1 MQIVT
6 PSIKI
11 SPPKA
16 KSRLSPPAFCFL
28 IFCFVHGLLIVTLP
42 IVHEFC
48 IFPPQSSCIIIIAEG
63 KPLQDNNS
71 IHKISPPKA
80 KSRLSPPAFCFF
92 GFRFLPL
99 AKNMRFRP
107 GKRAGTDPL
116 RAGLRAAKPA
126 KCKNLWVFI
135 RFDAHPP
142 GGLLLPCGV
151 IHLVSSKSE

>member
-28 IFCFVHGLLIVTLP
+28 ISCFVHGLLIVTLP

-92 GFRFLPL
+92 ILFLLFPVQRQHLIRRYADLLGGAIRLPPLKLYPEEHFFIPL
-99 AKNMRFRP
+99 ARERE
-107 GKRAGTDPL
+107 
-116 RAGLRAAKPA
+116 GLRQ
-126 KCKNLWVFI
+126 LE
-135 RFDAHPP
+135 
-142 GGLLLPCGV
+142 GV
-151 IHLVSSKSE
+151 LY